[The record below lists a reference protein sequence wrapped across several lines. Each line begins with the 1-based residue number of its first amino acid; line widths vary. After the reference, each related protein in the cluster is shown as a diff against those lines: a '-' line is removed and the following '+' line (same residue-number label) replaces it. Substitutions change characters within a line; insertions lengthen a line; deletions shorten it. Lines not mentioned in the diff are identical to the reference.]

1 MTQWLGSYLHRTLV
15 ILVLATTAAFWMR
28 SGDMVGLAIG
38 ASTLAIAY
46 LKGRL
51 VVLDYMELRHAPRVW
66 RALLE
71 GWLLLVTTLLF
82 VGYCFGRHGT

>member
-15 ILVLATTAAFWMR
+15 ILVFATAAAFWMR
-28 SGDMVGLAIG
+28 SDGLVGLAIG

-51 VVLDYMELRHAPRVW
+51 VVLDYMELRHAPLVW

-71 GWLLLVTTLLF
+71 GWLVLVSALLLI
-82 VGYCFGRHGT
+82 GYYLGRNGP

>member
-1 MTQWLGSYLHRTLV
+1 MAQWLGSSLHRTLA
-15 ILVLATTAAFWMR
+15 ILVFATAAAFWMR
-28 SGDMVGLAIG
+28 NDGLVGLAIG

-51 VVLDYMELRHAPRVW
+51 VVLDYMEMRNAPLVW

-71 GWLLLVTTLLF
+71 GWLILVSTCLF
-82 VGYCFGRHGT
+82 VAYYLGRTQP